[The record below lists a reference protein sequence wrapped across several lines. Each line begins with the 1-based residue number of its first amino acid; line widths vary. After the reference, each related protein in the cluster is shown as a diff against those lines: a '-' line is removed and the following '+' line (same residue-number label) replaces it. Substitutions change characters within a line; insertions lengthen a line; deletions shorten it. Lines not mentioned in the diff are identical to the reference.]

1 MDGQE
6 AISAEDLEILNNIEA
21 IETLAIVCA
30 ANDEPG
36 TSLKIGDPPGT
47 NCIGPEMGIKDMS
60 DYVAPDQNTSNDAN
74 WNLSLPTNS

>member
-1 MDGQE
+1 MVE
-6 AISAEDLEILNNIEA
+6 EVAISAEHMAILDDIQA
-21 IETLAIVCA
+21 IDTIAILCS

-47 NCIGPEMGIKDMS
+47 NSIAADIGVKEMA
-60 DYVAPDQNTSNDAN
+60 DYVAPDQNASNDAN